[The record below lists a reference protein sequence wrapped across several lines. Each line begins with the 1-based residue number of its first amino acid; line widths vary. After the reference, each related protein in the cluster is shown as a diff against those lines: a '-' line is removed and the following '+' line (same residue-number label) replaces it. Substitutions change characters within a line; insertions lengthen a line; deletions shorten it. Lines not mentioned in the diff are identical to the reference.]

1 MRSDRTD
8 SAPHS
13 AASVLFGVRIA
24 GVGVLLPT
32 DQTLEYVASATCFP
46 LPGAGRRVVGMM
58 QLRGHPIVVLDAAV
72 QPAPARH
79 EIRRAAVLVIG
90 TVPEAGAVLVDA
102 PPEQVE
108 TGEVA
113 SDAARPG
120 SVFDAALSRP
130 STDARQADRL
140 WWHTDVRHMFRI
152 LAGD

>member
-58 QLRGHPIVVLDAAV
+58 QLRGHPVVVLDA
-72 QPAPARH
+72 

-130 STDARQADRL
+130 STDARHADRL